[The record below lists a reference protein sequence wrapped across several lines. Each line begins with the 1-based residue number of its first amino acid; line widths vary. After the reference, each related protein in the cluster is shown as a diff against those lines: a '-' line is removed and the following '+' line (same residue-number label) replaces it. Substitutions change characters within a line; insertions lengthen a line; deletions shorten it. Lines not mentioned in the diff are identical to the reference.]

1 MIKAYVV
8 GIESL
13 YEGEDIEIRYSIY
26 KGDELIG
33 RESFYDDYKK
43 PILVTQLAIQ
53 ETLKELAK
61 FKQEEIELI
70 INDGSTYSL
79 LEETSMPKN
88 QEAIRLAKVTRRKLK
103 QFNNLTLVNVS
114 ADHRQIEEWDSKIT
128 F

>member
-114 ADHRQIEEWDSKIT
+114 ADHKQIEEWDSKIT

>member
-26 KGDELIG
+26 KEDELIG
-33 RESFYDDYKK
+33 RESFYEDYKK

-53 ETLKELAK
+53 KTLKELAK

-88 QEAIRLAKVTRRKLK
+88 QEAIKLAKVTRRKLK